1 MKKTIQMF
9 VESKPE
15 IEIDSTEKCVCHNCG
30 YEQEKMDNI
39 KCGSIICP
47 DCGMPL
53 WDNDDPPSMKVRTYI
68 RNQLR
73 YLMMKDVE

>member
-53 WDNDDPPSMKVRTYI
+53 
-68 RNQLR
+68 
-73 YLMMKDVE
+73 